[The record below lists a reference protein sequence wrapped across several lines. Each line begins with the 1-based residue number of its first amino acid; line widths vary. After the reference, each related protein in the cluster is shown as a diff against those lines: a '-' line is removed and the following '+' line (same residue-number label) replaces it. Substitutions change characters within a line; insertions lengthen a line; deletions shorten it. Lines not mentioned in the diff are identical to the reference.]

1 MKTQNEFLEALEE
14 ELRFLKA
21 KEVHEILKHYRDKIN
36 TELDYGTPEAKIIK
50 ELPLPADI
58 ASEIYK
64 SKGIS
69 YLEIQKKKYR
79 QKEVI
84 KAILSGF
91 IITLM
96 LVLFLGVVGFF
107 GKVVFN
113 FNQLLME
120 VSSFKAYLDSILM
133 VGMILALDVCAI
145 AILIFIIDLFYII
158 ISNFLVNILK
168 SIKKSY
174 RVHYKFQDFSISG
187 IIKNKCK
194 KKNVVAIVLA
204 GSATIALIVSF
215 ASLFTKGYIYRSLNN
230 VPANLIEKQYDGKIK
245 DINIIGSNANITFL
259 IDEKKD
265 KISVVYKYEFNDK
278 INIEQDEWTLNI
290 KDVKS
295 KSFGLLGMLDE
306 PTPIIEITLPSAE
319 YLKNINVELNKGSL
333 YLKKI
338 SNISLDVKANIY
350 DGQVYIEES
359 DIDELTITSYKTD
372 IKIANLSNEQE
383 YHRIN
388 KLFIGITEEDYLAEQ
403 EVLKNNQPLK
413 NKKTGIG
420 MGSLAMQGISV
431 NEFIY
436 RNVTVR
442 STIKTCQLNTF
453 VFESS
458 NGETFIYDINGNDL
472 SFTTQALNT
481 TLENITYKNT
491 TFETS
496 NAGQIYVTR
505 LMVAEKTTLR
515 TYSKSLIEV
524 SRLKSKETEIDVKS
538 GSVILNYVNNEEI
551 IKDDLTYSKDEL
563 AAINEYN
570 DYKVANTK
578 LTGESHGFVYIN
590 RSVLEDVNLKQISSS
605 LQVSETEITKNA
617 KFIVDTAQN
626 LTFTDVTGTDI
637 HFDLKHTK
645 LVYSNNSDEAKA
657 KETIIYTKESGAV
670 YGYDISVSTVT
681 KKDEPNE

>member
-21 KEVHEILKHYRDKIN
+21 KEVHEIVKHYRDKIN

-58 ASEIYK
+58 ANDIYK

-79 QKEVI
+79 QKEII
-84 KAILSGF
+84 KSILSGC

-96 LVLFLGVVGFF
+96 LVLFVGIAVFF
-107 GKVVFN
+107 GNSIFN
-113 FNQLLME
+113 YNKLLLE
-120 VSSFKAYLDSILM
+120 VSSFKEYLDSILM
-133 VGMILALDVCAI
+133 VGLVLALDICAI
-145 AILIFIIDLFYII
+145 AILVFVIDLFYIL

-168 SIKKSY
+168 SIKKTY

-230 VPANLIEKQYDGKIK
+230 IPVNVIEKQYDEKIK

-259 IDEKKD
+259 IDEKQEQ
-265 KISVVYKYEFNDK
+265 INVVYKYEFNDK
-278 INIEQDEWTLNI
+278 INIEQDEWALNI
-290 KDVKS
+290 KDVSS

-319 YLKNINVELNKGSL
+319 YLKNINVDLDKGSL

-338 SNISLDVKANIY
+338 SNISLIVKADIY
-350 DGQVYIEES
+350 DGKIYVEDS
-359 DIDELTITSYKTD
+359 NIDELTVTSYKTD
-372 IKIANLSNEQE
+372 IKIANLSNEQQ
-383 YHRIN
+383 YFRIN
-388 KLFIGITEEDYLAEQ
+388 KLFIGISEEDYLVEQ
-403 EVLKNNQPLK
+403 ETLKNNQPLK

-431 NEFIY
+431 NEFVY

-442 STIKTCQLNTF
+442 STIRTCQLNSL
-453 VFESS
+453 VFESN
-458 NGETFIYDINGNDL
+458 NGETFIYDIEGNDL

-491 TFETS
+491 TFETH

-505 LMVAEKTTLR
+505 LMVEEKTTLR

-563 AAINEYN
+563 VAINEYN

-578 LTGESHGFVYIN
+578 LIGESHGFVYIN
-590 RSVLEDVNLKQISSS
+590 RSVLEEVDLKQISSS
-605 LQVSETEITKNA
+605 LQVSQTDIVKHA
-617 KFIVDTAQN
+617 KFNIDTAQN

-637 HFDLKHTK
+637 HFELKHTK
-645 LVYSNNSDEAKA
+645 LIYRNDSDEAKA
-657 KETIIYTKESGAV
+657 KQTKIYTKQLAAN
-670 YGYDISVSTVT
+670 YGYEINVPRE
-681 KKDEPNE
+681 DEADA

>member
-1 MKTQNEFLEALEE
+1 MCYNF
-14 ELRFLKA
+14 
-21 KEVHEILKHYRDKIN
+21 V
-36 TELDYGTPEAKIIK
+36 
-50 ELPLPADI
+50 
-58 ASEIYK
+58 
-64 SKGIS
+64 KG
-69 YLEIQKKKYR
+69 
-79 QKEVI
+79 
-84 KAILSGF
+84 
-91 IITLM
+91 
-96 LVLFLGVVGFF
+96 
-107 GKVVFN
+107 
-113 FNQLLME
+113 
-120 VSSFKAYLDSILM
+120 
-133 VGMILALDVCAI
+133 
-145 AILIFIIDLFYII
+145 
-158 ISNFLVNILK
+158 
-168 SIKKSY
+168 
-174 RVHYKFQDFSISG
+174 
-187 IIKNKCK
+187 KC
-194 KKNVVAIVLA
+194 
-204 GSATIALIVSF
+204 
-215 ASLFTKGYIYRSLNN
+215 Y
-230 VPANLIEKQYDGKIK
+230 
-245 DINIIGSNANITFL
+245 
-259 IDEKKD
+259 EKKD

-338 SNISLDVKANIY
+338 SNISLDIKANIY

-359 DIDELTITSYKTD
+359 DIDELTITSYKND

-505 LMVAEKTTLR
+505 LMVEEKTTLR

-524 SRLKSKETEIDVKS
+524 SRLKSKETEIDIQS

-570 DYKVANTK
+570 DYKVVDTK

-590 RSVLEDVNLKQISSS
+590 RSILEDVDLKQISSS

-617 KFIVDTAQN
+617 KFTVDTAQN

-637 HFDLKHTK
+637 HFELKHTK
-645 LVYSNNSDEAKA
+645 LTYRNDSAEAKA
-657 KETIIYTKESGAV
+657 KETKIYTKQLAAN
-670 YGYDISVSTVT
+670 YGYEVNVPRE
-681 KKDEPNE
+681 DEANA